1 MVGEK
6 VISLAV
12 GDGQNELES
21 VGSDAVQT
29 SNIETTKQLYDD
41 EQDDDYVSDEE
52 IEESLQNQKMIDEQ
66 GPGFSSAV
74 FGGLVNIPEDQELD
88 QDLMQMNHYKISNTN
103 SGPSFLEGNSPIRS
117 NPLGPSLEVM
127 NLELETALQDAEQE
141 ILSLKEK
148 LKSKELQLEQVQ
160 IALLTY
166 EEELSNQFQSNQE
179 QENSNDSANVDVFQR
194 TMAKSLQ
201 LLEEQKNRE
210 LKELHG
216 RLDELQEVI
225 FRLQEERDLMARDA
239 QEMQISYEKQLDRM
253 ARSTQQLAVQ
263 QDASEYEIGELLK
276 RFKSAERERD
286 ALEMKLYEAMNQI
299 NTLQG
304 DDAVQCLYNQ
314 VQELQQA
321 NSRLT
326 EDLKRALRVQGRT
339 AQIRNNNQQELEYRA
354 KGGMSTPSQK
364 EVRPTSPSSVSN
376 SSVIHP

>member
-1 MVGEK
+1 
-6 VISLAV
+6 
-12 GDGQNELES
+12 
-21 VGSDAVQT
+21 
-29 SNIETTKQLYDD
+29 
-41 EQDDDYVSDEE
+41 
-52 IEESLQNQKMIDEQ
+52 
-66 GPGFSSAV
+66 
-74 FGGLVNIPEDQELD
+74 
-88 QDLMQMNHYKISNTN
+88 
-103 SGPSFLEGNSPIRS
+103 
-117 NPLGPSLEVM
+117 
-127 NLELETALQDAEQE
+127 
-141 ILSLKEK
+141 
-148 LKSKELQLEQVQ
+148 
-160 IALLTY
+160 
-166 EEELSNQFQSNQE
+166 
-179 QENSNDSANVDVFQR
+179 
-194 TMAKSLQ
+194 MAKSLQ